1 MLSGLKNHNLDEWNT
16 LYQQAFLIK
25 IIGGETNIT
34 AWKHFELLYT
44 SYLPMAKLIV
54 VDKHKTHRI

>member
-25 IIGGETNIT
+25 IIGME
-34 AWKHFELLYT
+34 E
-44 SYLPMAKLIV
+44 KLTLQ
-54 VDKHKTHRI
+54 HGNTLN